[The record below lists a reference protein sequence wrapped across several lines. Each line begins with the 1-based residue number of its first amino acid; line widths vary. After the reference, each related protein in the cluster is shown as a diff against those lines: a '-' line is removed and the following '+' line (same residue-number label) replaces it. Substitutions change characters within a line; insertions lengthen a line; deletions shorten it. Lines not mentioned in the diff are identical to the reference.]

1 MKVEQIYA
9 LMNEIAEEV
18 VGEEFVVE
26 ADLSNV
32 VQLGEAILNKI
43 SYDNYVKTL
52 VNHIGKVDFHNRI
65 YAGGAPSIYKDSWEY
80 GSIREKISFVLPEAE
95 ENPSWKLVDGNV
107 YEQDQ
112 FKAPSI
118 NVKFYNDRTT
128 YQIQLSITE
137 RQVKESFSS
146 ASQLN
151 SFISGL
157 QVAVENAITIRND
170 ALIMETIDSMIAHTL
185 NAGTSANKVD
195 VLSLYNTRFSKSLT
209 ATAAI
214 TDPDFIKF
222 ASYLIGLYSDRM
234 TRVSTLFNLDGETRF
249 TPKDKL
255 HVVLLSEFAKA
266 ANSYLQSETFHDE
279 FTALPQ
285 AETVPFWQGSG
296 KDYGFD
302 STSKIDVT
310 VKDIT
315 SDLTNATINIAQ
327 GGIIGVMF
335 DDWAVGVT
343 NEDRRTT
350 SHVNSVGE
358 FTNYWYK
365 VDAEY
370 FNDLSENFVVFYL
383 GTTVPVE
390 KKIEFVNDDLT
401 NAHMSVQGWDEDNTE
416 YTVFF
421 QADEGYHWTE
431 GVQEPLFRIDDQ
443 AFYPE
448 NTSVFT
454 DGDGK
459 SNCRIDIGWD
469 QVPAGTT
476 TIEVAGSPDA
486 DEP

>member
-1 MKVEQIYA
+1 MKVEQIYK

-18 VGEEFVVE
+18 VGKEFVVE

-43 SYDNYVKTL
+43 SYDNYVRTL

-65 YAGGAPSIYKDSWEY
+65 YAGGAPSIYKDAWEY

-157 QVAVENAITIRND
+157 HVAVENAITIRND

-209 ATAAI
+209 PAAAI

-302 STSKIDVT
+302 NTSKIDVT

-315 SDLTNATINIAQ
+315 SNVANATINVAQ
-327 GGIIGVMF
+327 SGIIGVMF

-383 GTTVPVE
+383 GTTAPVQKTIVLNTDE
-390 KKIEFVNDDLT
+390 LT
-401 NAHMSVQGWDEDNTE
+401 NAHINVEGWQEDNN
-416 YTVFF
+416 YLLFI
-421 QADEGYHWTE
+421 QCSEGYHWTAE
-431 GVQEPLFRIDDQ
+431 TNKPMFTIGDDETE
-443 AFYPE
+443 FYPH
-448 NTSVFT
+448 NVSVFT
-454 DGDGK
+454 DGDNR
-459 SNCRIDIGWD
+459 SNCRVEIGWD
-469 QVPAGTT
+469 QLHAGET
-476 TIEVAGSPDA
+476 TIYVIGTPEA
-486 DEP
+486 DT

>member
-1 MKVEQIYA
+1 MKVEQIYK
-9 LMNEIAEEV
+9 LMNDIAEEV

-43 SYDNYVKTL
+43 SYDNYIKTL

-65 YAGGAPSIYKDSWEY
+65 YAGGAPSIYKDAWEY

-95 ENPSWKLVDGNV
+95 ENPSWKLVDGNT
-107 YEQDQ
+107 YEQDT
-112 FKAPSI
+112 FRAPAI

-195 VLSLYNTRFSKSLT
+195 VLNLYNTRFSKSLT
-209 ATAAI
+209 PSAAI

-315 SDLTNATINIAQ
+315 SDLANAKIQVTQ

-350 SHVNSVGE
+350 THVNSVGE

-383 GTTVPVE
+383 GDPIVKTLS
-390 KKIEFVNDDLT
+390 FVSDDLE
-401 NAHMSVQGWDEDNTE
+401 NAHINDEGWNEDNTA
-416 YTVFF
+416 YTIYI
-421 QADEGYHWTE
+421 QASAGYHWTE
-431 GVQEPLFRIDDQ
+431 GVQEPIFSIGET
-443 AFYPE
+443 AFYPDTTE
-448 NTSVFT
+448 VFI

-459 SNCRIDIGWD
+459 SNCEVVIGWD
-469 QVPAGTT
+469 QLPAGETVIT
-476 TIEVAGSPDA
+476 VAGSPDA

>member
-1 MKVEQIYA
+1 MKVEQIYS

-18 VGEEFVVE
+18 VGEEFILE

-32 VQLGEAILNKI
+32 VQLGDAILNKI
-43 SYDNYVKTL
+43 SYDNYVRTL

-80 GSIREKISFVLPEAE
+80 GSIREKISFVMPEAE
-95 ENPSWKLVDGNV
+95 KNPSWDLQDGTV
-107 YEQDQ
+107 YEQDT
-112 FKAPSI
+112 FKAPQI
-118 NVKFYNDRTT
+118 NVKFYNGRTT
-128 YQIQLSITE
+128 YQVQLSITE
-137 RQVKESFSS
+137 RQVKESFSN

-157 QVAVENAITIRND
+157 QVAVENSITIKND

-195 VLSLYNTRFSKSLT
+195 VLSLYNTKFSKSLT
-209 ATAAI
+209 ASEAI

-234 TRVSTLFNLDGETRF
+234 TRVSTLFNLAGEVRF

-266 ANSYLQSETFHDE
+266 ADSYLQSDTFHDE

-296 KDYGFD
+296 KSYAFD
-302 STSKIDVT
+302 DTSKINVT

-315 SDLTNATINIAQ
+315 SENTNAEINVEQ

-350 SHVNSVGE
+350 SHVNAVGE

-370 FNDLSENFVVFYL
+370 FNDNSENFVVFYL
-383 GTTVPVE
+383 GSTPEPTIVWPTLVSDVTNATATVGE
-390 KKIEFVNDDLT
+390 YYDDLYCYFVPCD
-401 NAHMSVQGWDEDNTE
+401 SG
-416 YTVFF
+416 YT
-421 QADEGYHWTE
+421 WTE
-431 GVQEPLFRIDDQ
+431 TTNEPTVSLDGD
-443 AFYPE
+443 ALVKGTDYYAY
-448 NTSVFT
+448 VFT
-454 DGDGK
+454 SGDIH
-459 SNCRIDIGWD
+459 NCRINVNASSIPDPESSTLTIS
-469 QVPAGTT
+469 GTAT
-476 TIEVAGSPDA
+476 AVE
-486 DEP
+486 